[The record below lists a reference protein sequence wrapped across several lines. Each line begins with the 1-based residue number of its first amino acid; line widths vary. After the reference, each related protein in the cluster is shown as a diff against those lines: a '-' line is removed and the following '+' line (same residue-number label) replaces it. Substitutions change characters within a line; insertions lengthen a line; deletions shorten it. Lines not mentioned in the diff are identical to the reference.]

1 MEEDAAVQEFEIPFR
16 FVTEGSADAVS
27 DYDADIGTISCRARA
42 DGERILV
49 DAELFVSFL
58 TRGEREARM
67 LGLASFSEAVSRS
80 DAAYLIAFP
89 SRADSLWS
97 VAKRYHRT
105 VAEVARMNPIAEG
118 PMADAPDS
126 LAGVRYLLV

>member
-1 MEEDAAVQEFEIPFR
+1 MQEFELPFR

-27 DYDADIGTISCRARA
+27 DYDAEIAVISCRARA

-49 DAELFVSFL
+49 DSELSVSFL
-58 TRGEREARM
+58 TRGEREVRM
-67 LGLASFSEAVSRS
+67 LAEASFSDAVTRR
-80 DAAYLIAFP
+80 DASYLIAFP
-89 SRADSLWS
+89 AKEDSLWS

-118 PMADAPDS
+118 PAADASDS